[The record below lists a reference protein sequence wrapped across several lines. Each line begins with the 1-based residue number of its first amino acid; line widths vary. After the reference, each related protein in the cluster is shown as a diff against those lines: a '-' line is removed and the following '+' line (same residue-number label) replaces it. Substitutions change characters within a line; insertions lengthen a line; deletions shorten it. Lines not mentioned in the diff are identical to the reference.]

1 MTHNIEDEKTR
12 FQKMAL
18 VWENQYEQREF
29 DKRFEISAEPLAKI
43 VSRLKEENED
53 LKTRLSNLE
62 NFLAISSPHR
72 SRMAQK
78 EGSYEGSS
86 QNGKKNT
93 HYPR

>member
-12 FQKMAL
+12 FQELAL

-29 DKRFEISAEPLAKI
+29 DKRFEVSAEPLARI

-62 NFLAISSPHR
+62 NFLSIARPHSSR
-72 SRMAQK
+72 LKSK
-78 EGSYEGSS
+78 YE
-86 QNGKKNT
+86 
-93 HYPR
+93 